1 MADNILEVLQTDD
14 GFFAMCPVYATDD
27 DAGGGGGGPQLAD
40 FTRVEV
46 TVTQGPSSCLL
57 RGTLG
62 STDFSVG
69 GDPAYSLGAHAATA
83 EALFKN

>member
-1 MADNILEVLQTDD
+1 M
-14 GFFAMCPVYATDD
+14 
-27 DAGGGGGGPQLAD
+27 
-40 FTRVEV
+40 
-46 TVTQGPSSCLL
+46 PSSCLL

-62 STDFSVG
+62 STDFAVG